1 MVNNLVVDTSVLMDD
16 DTFITNNS
24 GEYEIIIS
32 DIVLSELDNLKNN
45 RDIVK
50 SKRAKKAIWS
60 IYSNID
66 KLSFDISND
75 YRRLELNN
83 NDDRILSVAKDNSAI
98 IATNDICMYIKSKS
112 MGIDCIKLNK
122 KIEYKG
128 YQSIT
133 IYEQQ
138 ARFLYSNLDENL
150 YHNLINEYLI
160 VNDLDTGITI
170 DILKWTEDGYARIQE
185 KSIKTSI
192 LGNIYAKDDI
202 QKCAF
207 DSIYSNDITI
217 LYGRSGSG
225 KTTIPLFYAMN
236 QIEKHKINKLYIVY
250 SFTPLR
256 NQETLGFEKGDH
268 TEKVMNYAAIGN
280 ILSTNVGKESDV
292 IDMISKGL
300 IEIIPTANI
309 RGVEF
314 EEKSMVLCTEA
325 QNLDTYTL
333 KTIIQRCK
341 KGCKQVYEGDIL
353 EQTDV
358 DLFENGME
366 MVINRLKN
374 TPRFGCVKLN
384 QNYRDDL
391 GQLIDDL

>member
-1 MVNNLVVDTSVLMDD
+1 MANNLVVDTSVLMDD
-16 DTFITNNS
+16 DTFILNNS
-24 GEYEIIIS
+24 DEYEIIIS
-32 DIVLSELDNLKNN
+32 DVVLSELDNLKNN
-45 RDIVK
+45 RDVVK

-60 IYSNID
+60 IYSNIS
-66 KLSFDISND
+66 KLSFDISYN
-75 YRRLELNN
+75 YSKLYLNN
-83 NDDRILSVAKDNSAI
+83 NDDRILSVAKENNAI

-128 YQSIT
+128 YKNIVAN
-133 IYEQQ
+133 EQETT
-138 ARFLYSNLDENL
+138 FLYSNLDKNI
-150 YHNLINEYLI
+150 YDNLINEYLI
-160 VNDLDTGITI
+160 INDFDTGVTI
-170 DILKWTEDGYARIQE
+170 DILKWTEDGYVRIQD

-192 LGNIYAKDDI
+192 LGSIYAKDDI

-236 QIEKHKINKLYIVY
+236 QLEKHKINKLYIVY

-268 TEKVMNYAAIGN
+268 TEKVMNYGAIGN
-280 ILSTNVGKESDV
+280 ILSTKFGKESDV

-341 KGCKQVYEGDIL
+341 RGCKQVYEGDIL

-366 MVINRLKN
+366 TVINRLKN
-374 TPRFGCVKLN
+374 TSRFGCVKLN